1 MKSNKF
7 ITSAL
12 VALGIVSLAGVA
24 QANTIVYLT
33 GSTAARAII
42 YAAATTSGQIF
53 TGTGTVV
60 SSGTGN
66 TGNGA
71 NTIVFEGNITGVGTV
86 DLDCSYTGSEAGIA
100 AVANQPLNQS
110 LPLDPNGTGPYPLP
124 GVPPSF
130 LTQASGWTTAAPLSI
145 AVNGQTT
152 PDLTMADTTQAVSRT
167 PISTYKLT
175 DYGLVGIV
183 PFTFMKGYE
192 ATPDQSWNDVV
203 NVTTAEINQ
212 LIAGPFVVNFITGNP
227 LDTDGAYL
235 VGRNL
240 GSGTRVNT
248 LLNLQYAL
256 TQPVDQWSYGATYPS
271 GTPGVLT
278 FGGSYAAGQ
287 PLVEIGNDGYDSGG
301 SVQKVLNVDGTG
313 SSSVL
318 IGYVGISDGA
328 NAHVNTVG
336 GPATYLSFNGVYES
350 DSAVINGNYPYWGQ
364 EHLLGNNT
372 ESSSSAQ
379 GKTGAAIV
387 TGINAQLVSSGAGT
401 KGGAVGP
408 TYTAQSVLVPVGAMQ
423 ATRGTDGG
431 FPSQGTF

>member
-24 QANTIVYLT
+24 QAANPVVYLT

-53 TGTGTVV
+53 TAGGTVV
-60 SSGTGN
+60 STGSN
-66 TGNGA
+66 TGSGA
-71 NTIVFEGNITGVGTV
+71 NTIVFEGNIAGVGTV
-86 DLDCSYTGSEAGIA
+86 DLDCSFTGSEAGIA
-100 AVANQPLNQS
+100 AVAGQSLTQS
-110 LPLDPNGTGPYPLP
+110 LPLDPNGAGPYVLP

-130 LTQASGWTTAAPLSI
+130 LTQASGWTTLSTLPI
-145 AVNGQTT
+145 AGGVST
-152 PDLTMADTTQAVSRT
+152 PDLTMADTSQAVSRT
-167 PISTYKLT
+167 PKATYNLT
-175 DYGLVGIV
+175 DYGIVGIV

-203 NVTTAEINQ
+203 NVTTAEINA
-212 LIAGPFVVNFITGNP
+212 LIVGPYVVNFITGNAA
-227 LDTDGAYL
+227 DTDGAYI

-248 LLNLQYAL
+248 LLNLQVGITSTL
-256 TQPVDQWSYGATYPS
+256 DQWSFGATYPS

-287 PLVEIGNDGYDSGG
+287 TLVEIGNDGYDSGG
-301 SVQKVLNVDGTG
+301 SVQKVMNVDGTG
-313 SSSVL
+313 SQSVL
-318 IGYVGISDGA
+318 IGYLGISDA
-328 NAHVNTVG
+328 AAAHINTVG
-336 GPATYLSFNGVYES
+336 GPATFLSFNGVYES

-364 EHLLGNNT
+364 EHLLGSIGQ
-372 ESSSSAQ
+372 SSTSIA
-379 GKTGAAIV
+379 GKTGTAIAS
-387 TGINAQLVSSGAGT
+387 GINAQLVSSGAGT
-401 KGGAVGP
+401 KTGAVGP

-423 ATRGTDGG
+423 AFRGSDGG